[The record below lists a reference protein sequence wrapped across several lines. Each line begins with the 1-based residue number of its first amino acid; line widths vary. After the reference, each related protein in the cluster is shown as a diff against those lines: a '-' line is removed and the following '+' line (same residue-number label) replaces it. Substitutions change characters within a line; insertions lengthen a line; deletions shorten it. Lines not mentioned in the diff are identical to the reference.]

1 MSRNPDEFS
10 WDPSNAPPQSA
21 GPLGNVLPTEGIA
34 KPGRY
39 RVYQLMATGGMSRVY
54 RAYDT
59 LMSREVAIKVL
70 PPAFAEDPVRVE
82 RFRLETRRVAALQ
95 HANIVP
101 LLDHGEG
108 NGRLFLVMPFYPSAL
123 REVLRERGTLSL
135 AETVAITRQIAVG
148 LEYAHQH
155 GLIHRDVK
163 PENILLDG
171 EGRALLTDFGISKA
185 APSAPERLMT
195 SGPLS
200 AAEAGQMPIASIE
213 YSSPEHLL
221 GRPADARADVFG
233 LAVVVYEMLTAHVPF
248 PLYQDRMYTTLLRML
263 TERPTPPS
271 ALCPEQLPTEVDA
284 VILRAL
290 ASEPAKRFDG
300 AQAFGD
306 ALTQAS
312 GMRVSGAIQSGAL
325 KSSPLQTGPLQSDN
339 GAARASGQA
348 THTGRDIADV
358 ETQPILP
365 PRTGPLDPFARW

>member
-1 MSRNPDEFS
+1 MGHMPE
-10 WDPSNAPPQSA
+10 DPHRDADRATGNRQ
-21 GPLGNVLPTEGIA
+21 GPLDHVLPREGMVR
-34 KPGRY
+34 PDRY

-82 RFRLETRRVAALQ
+82 RFRLEVRRVAALN

-108 NGRLFLVMPFYPSAL
+108 NGSLFLVMPFYPSAL
-123 REVLRERGTLSL
+123 REILRERGTLRL
-135 AETVAITRQIAVG
+135 TETIAITRQIAAA
-148 LEYAHQH
+148 LDYAHQH

-163 PENILLDG
+163 PENMLLDG

-185 APSAPERLMT
+185 APTAPEKLLT

-200 AAEAGQMPIASIE
+200 AMEAGQMPIASIE
-213 YSSPEHLL
+213 YSAPEHLL
-221 GRPADARADVFG
+221 GRQADARTDVFG

-271 ALCPEQLPTEVDA
+271 AYCPEALSPDVDQ

-290 ASEPAKRFDG
+290 ASEPEKRF
-300 AQAFGD
+300 ATASLFSE
-306 ALTQAS
+306 ALTSAA
-312 GMRVSGAIQSGAL
+312 GMRVSGALAPTDER
-325 KSSPLQTGPLQSDN
+325 PLQPT
-339 GAARASGQA
+339 R
-348 THTGRDIADV
+348 TMIHGRDIADID
-358 ETQPILP
+358 TQPMPIP
-365 PRTGPLDPFARW
+365 PSGPLNPSARW

>member
-1 MSRNPDEFS
+1 MGRMPEE
-10 WDPSNAPPQSA
+10 SNRDTARAEGDRS
-21 GPLGNVLPTEGIA
+21 GPLDHVLPREGIA
-34 KPGRY
+34 RPDRY

-59 LMSREVAIKVL
+59 VMSREVAIKVL

-82 RFRLETRRVAALQ
+82 RFRLEVRRVAALT

-108 NGRLFLVMPFYPSAL
+108 NGSLFLVMPFYPSAL
-123 REVLRERGTLSL
+123 REILRERGTLRL
-135 AETVAITRQIAVG
+135 TETIAITRQIAAA
-148 LEYAHQH
+148 LDYAHQH

-185 APSAPERLMT
+185 APTAPEKLLT

-200 AAEAGQMPIASIE
+200 AMEAGQMPIASVE
-213 YSSPEHLL
+213 YSAPEHLL
-221 GRPADARADVFG
+221 GRQADGRTDVFG

-271 ALCPEQLPTEVDA
+271 ALCPERLSPHVDEA
-284 VILRAL
+284 ILRAL
-290 ASEPAKRFDG
+290 SSDPEKRFPTLG
-300 AQAFGD
+300 EFSD
-306 ALTQAS
+306 ALTLAA
-312 GMRVSGAIQSGAL
+312 GMRVSGVL
-325 KSSPLQTGPLQSDN
+325 SPTDQRPPQPERTMI
-339 GAARASGQA
+339 
-348 THTGRDIADV
+348 HGRDIAEMDT
-358 ETQPILP
+358 EPMPILP
-365 PRTGPLDPFARW
+365 SGPLNPSARW